1 MKTILCFIGLV
12 LLFSAC
18 NKNGNNTLQTSI
30 RVLNASPNATSVDL
44 APDGKILIPAVKYG
58 LVSEYVKVD
67 AGGFNIRMN
76 LEGAIL
82 PFTNSDV
89 VLDAN
94 KNYTI
99 VIADSISRLK
109 KSLLIDKLSD
119 PPAGKSFVR
128 FFHLVGNGPTVDL
141 FKGGTAV
148 SPGRVFNDQSNGTGV
163 NYTAID
169 PGTQTFEVRSSGSGS
184 IISILPNVNLAAGK
198 IYTIVVRGF
207 VGGAGSQGVVM
218 NLYTD
223 K

>member
-18 NKNGNNTLQTSI
+18 NKNSNNTPQTSI

-44 APDGKILIPAVKYG
+44 APDGKVLIPAVKYG
-58 LVSEYVKVD
+58 LVSDYVKVD

-89 VLDAN
+89 VLDAD

-109 KSLLIDKLSD
+109 KS
-119 PPAGKSFVR
+119 
-128 FFHLVGNGPTVDL
+128 
-141 FKGGTAV
+141 
-148 SPGRVFNDQSNGTGV
+148 
-163 NYTAID
+163 
-169 PGTQTFEVRSSGSGS
+169 S
-184 IISILPNVNLAAGK
+184 IIA
-198 IYTIVVRGF
+198 
-207 VGGAGSQGVVM
+207 
-218 NLYTD
+218 
-223 K
+223 

>member
-12 LLFSAC
+12 LVFSAC
-18 NKNGNNTLQTSI
+18 NKNSNNKPQTSI
-30 RVLNASPNATSVDL
+30 RVMNASPNAASVDL
-44 APDGKILIPAVKYG
+44 SPDGKVLISAVKYG
-58 LVSEYVKVD
+58 FVSDYIKVN

-76 LEGAIL
+76 LDGSLL
-82 PFTNSDV
+82 PFTNTDV
-89 VLDAN
+89 VLDADN
-94 KNYTI
+94 NYTI

-109 KSLLIDKLSD
+109 KSLLIDNLSD

-128 FFHLVGNGPTVDL
+128 FFHLAGNGPTVDL

-148 SPGRVFNDQSNGTGV
+148 LSGRVFNDQSNGTGV
-163 NYTAID
+163 NYIAID
-169 PGTQTFEVRSSGSGS
+169 PGTQTFEVRSSGSAS
-184 IISILPNVNLAAGK
+184 IIFILPNVNLAAGK

-207 VGGAGSQGVVM
+207 VGGAGTQAVTM

>member
-12 LLFSAC
+12 LVFSAC
-18 NKNGNNTLQTSI
+18 NKNSNNKPQTSI
-30 RVLNASPNATSVDL
+30 RVMNASPNAASVDL
-44 APDGKILIPAVKYG
+44 SPDGKVLISAVKYG
-58 LVSEYVKVD
+58 FVSDYIKVN

-76 LEGAIL
+76 LDGSLL
-82 PFTNSDV
+82 PFTNTDV
-89 VLDAN
+89 VLDAD

-109 KSLLIDKLSD
+109 KSLLIDNLSV
-119 PPAGKSFVR
+119 PPTGKSFVR
-128 FFHLVGNGPTVDL
+128 FFHLAGNGPTVDL

-148 SPGRVFNDQSNGTGV
+148 LSGRVFNDQSNGTGV
-163 NYTAID
+163 NYIAID
-169 PGTQTFEVRSSGSGS
+169 PGTQTFEVRSSGSAS

-207 VGGAGSQGVVM
+207 VGGAGTQAVTM